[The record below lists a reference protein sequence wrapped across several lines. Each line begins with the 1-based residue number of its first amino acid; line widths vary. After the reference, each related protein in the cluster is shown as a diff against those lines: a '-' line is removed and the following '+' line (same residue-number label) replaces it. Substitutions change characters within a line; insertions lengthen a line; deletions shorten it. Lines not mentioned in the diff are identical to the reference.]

1 MKVPVFYM
9 PHMVADSFSFS
20 PSAGKPIEVVGEWT
34 DLGLPIDIRAF
45 QPATREDLYKA
56 HKKSY
61 VDGVMSGEYANG
73 FLNNCLMVANS
84 LPYTTGSMM
93 AAAHCA
99 LENGWGAV
107 SPTSG
112 FHHAHFDFGGGFCT
126 FNGLMVAAIAL
137 IDAHAHP
144 LTVGILDLDQHW
156 GDGTEDILNVRGLW
170 ANVRQ
175 FHPSRVEF
183 MQAPK
188 FLSVLGDI
196 ISSTFDDCDIV
207 LYQAG
212 ADPHV
217 NDPLG
222 GWMTTEELRLR
233 DRIVF
238 ETLRDMNIP
247 VAWNLAGGYQRDENG
262 GIKPVLDIHTNT
274 MIEFIAAHE
283 LEIGSHE

>member
-9 PHMVADSFSFS
+9 PQMVADGQSYS
-20 PSAGKPIEVVGEWT
+20 PSASKPAKVISEWI
-34 DLGLPIDIRAF
+34 LLNMPIDVRVF
-45 QPATREDLYKA
+45 EPATREDFYKA

-61 VDGVMSGEYANG
+61 VDGVLNGEVING
-73 FLNNCLMVANS
+73 FGNKIMAVANS

-112 FHHAHFDFGGGFCT
+112 FHHAHFDFGSGFCT
-126 FNGLMVAAIAL
+126 FNGLMVTAIDL
-137 IDAHAHP
+137 IDAYAHP

-156 GDGTEDILNVRGLW
+156 GDGTEDIICTLW

-188 FLSVLGDI
+188 FLSVLGEI

-222 GWMTTEELRLR
+222 GWMTTEELLLR

-238 ETLRDMNIP
+238 ETLLDLKIP
-247 VAWNLAGGYQRDENG
+247 VAWNLAGGYQRDDNG
-262 GIKPVLDIHTNT
+262 GIQPVLDIHNNT
-274 MIEFIAAHE
+274 MKAFVETHGAGDDQI
-283 LEIGSHE
+283 SS